1 MEEDRLLALLLDS
14 QDHSLNEELFLEKS
28 NREGRRKSAFCASVV
43 GSDERNADEYAIKI
57 SSSVLQFRST
67 SHLASLRTCI
77 ML

>member
-1 MEEDRLLALLLDS
+1 MKNCS
-14 QDHSLNEELFLEKS
+14 W
-28 NREGRRKSAFCASVV
+28 RRATERAGEKSAFCASVV